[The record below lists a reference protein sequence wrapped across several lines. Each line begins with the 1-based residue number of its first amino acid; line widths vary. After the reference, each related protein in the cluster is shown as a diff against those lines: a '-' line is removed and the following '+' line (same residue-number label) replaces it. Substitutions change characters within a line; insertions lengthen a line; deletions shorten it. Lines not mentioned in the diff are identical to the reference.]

1 MGKDR
6 SVKSS
11 KIKQSLKNLAVP
23 VIGLLVIGAFILV
36 IILYNGGEEAEEYVE
51 VNAYSGDT
59 ETIAMENDAL
69 KFEMD
74 PATTQFS
81 LTVKDSGKV
90 WYSNP
95 QDIENDSIALAGEKD
110 KLASTLLITYSTV
123 NGIDAMYNSCK
134 YSIEKGIYDIE
145 TGEDFVKVKYS
156 IGDVEKE
163 YLIPP
168 VIREADME
176 ALMAKMN
183 KSDAVMVQDY
193 YKKYDINNLG
203 KKDDKETLLADYP
216 ILAQEVIYVLRDT
229 TKDNMKKKFEEFF
242 TEAGYTIEQYNAD
255 KELDMKMKSSDKP
268 IFNVSVVYRLEGQDL
283 VVEVPLKEIEYRSD
297 YPLYNLSVI
306 PFFGAGGA
314 QDEGFLFVP
323 EGGGALI
330 HFNNGKTSQ
339 NGYYANVY
347 GWDMAQ
353 DREFVVHETEVS
365 FATYGIANGE
375 DSFLCLMEEGAPYG
389 AIQAEVGGR
398 NNSYNYVNAV
408 YNIVHRE
415 QYDVSDKVN
424 GKMFVY
430 EPQLP
435 DETIRQRYRFI
446 ASNSYVDMAKAYQAY
461 FMENCG
467 VSLSLNDDA
476 QTPVAL
482 EIVGAVD
489 KVKQVLGVPVSRPLK
504 LTGYSEAEA
513 IVRQLKG
520 EGMDNLSVKFTGW
533 MNGGVKQKIL
543 DDVDLVSDLGRK
555 KDLQAFTDY
564 AADNDV
570 DIYLDGI
577 TNYAVDSNLF
587 DGFLVFKDAA
597 RFVSKEKA
605 ELYEY
610 RTVTY
615 KKDDGNEDPY
625 YLLHADQILEMADNL
640 VDAVSAYGAGVSFQD
655 MGDVV
660 SSDFYR
666 KAPVSR
672 QMAVD
677 NQRAKL
683 KEIDESGMP
692 IMINTGNDYAIAYS
706 DMVTNMDLSGSEY
719 TIIDQTIPFY
729 ELAIHGY
736 VNYTGEPLNLTQN
749 YNEELLKSAEYGAGL
764 QFTVMG
770 TSAFTLQKTLY
781 SQYFGAE
788 FDLWHDRMQE
798 IYTRYN
804 SELGHIFNQE
814 MTGHEYVGEKLT
826 CTTYADGTR
835 VYVNYDY
842 EEAQTAD
849 GLTVPAKD
857 YLVVR

>member
-11 KIKQSLKNLAVP
+11 KIKQALKNIAVP
-23 VIGLLVIGAFILV
+23 VIGLLVIGAVILV

-95 QDIENDSIALAGEKD
+95 QDIENDSLALAGEKD
-110 KLASTLLITYSTV
+110 KLASTLLITYSTI
-123 NGIDAMYNSCK
+123 NGIDAMYNSSE

-145 TGEDFVKVKYS
+145 TGDDFVKVKYS

-163 YLIPP
+163 FLIPP

-216 ILAQEVIYVLRDT
+216 ILEQEVIYVLRDT

-242 TEAGYTIEQYNAD
+242 AGAGYTIEQYNAD

-283 VVEVPLKEIEYRSD
+283 IVEVPLKEIEYRSD

-365 FATYGIANGE
+365 FATYGIANGD

-446 ASNSYVDMAKAYQAY
+446 ASNSYVDMAKVYQAY

-513 IVRQLKG
+513 IVRQLKD

-543 DDVDLVSDLGRK
+543 EDVDLVSDLGRK

-564 AADNDV
+564 AADNGV

-577 TNYAVDSNLF
+577 TNYAIDSDLL

-672 QMAVD
+672 QTAVE

-683 KEIDESGMP
+683 QEIDASGMP

-770 TSAFTLQKTLY
+770 ASAFTLQKTLY